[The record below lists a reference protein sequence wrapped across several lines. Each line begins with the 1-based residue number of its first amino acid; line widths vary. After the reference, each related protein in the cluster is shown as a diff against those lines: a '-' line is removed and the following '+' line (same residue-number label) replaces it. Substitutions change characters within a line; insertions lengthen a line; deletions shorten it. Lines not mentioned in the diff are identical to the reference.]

1 MSSNADQTAKI
12 AALEAALAARDREI
26 IALSQELDETNRGV
40 VALYA
45 ELDDKAA
52 ALREATELK
61 SRFLNYMSHEFKTP
75 LSAVR
80 SMIRILFDRMDGPL
94 TDEQAKQLEFIN
106 GSVVE
111 LSEMV
116 NDLLDLARIE
126 AGRVAISAEWF
137 EMVDLF
143 AALRGMFKPLL
154 SESSVALILEE
165 PIHVPRIFTDDKKL
179 SQILRNYISN
189 ALKFTSQGQVRVS
202 VNRHGE
208 DHVKFEVI
216 DTGIGIAPEFHGA
229 IFQDFMQID
238 SALQKKWRGT
248 GLGLSLCKR
257 LAQLLGGEVGMT
269 SEPNRGSTFWATI
282 PIHYNELPPHERNP
296 LAAADSQGQSHAN

>member
-1 MSSNADQTAKI
+1 MSSNADQTADL
-12 AALEAALAARDREI
+12 AALQADLAARDREI

-80 SMIRILFDRMDGPL
+80 SMIRILLDRMDGPL

-111 LSEMV
+111 LTEMV

-165 PIHVPRIFTDDKKL
+165 PVHVPRIFTDDKKL
-179 SQILRNYISN
+179 SRPGSRLCQSPRRRSR
-189 ALKFTSQGQVRVS
+189 QVRGR
-202 VNRHGE
+202 RHRHRHRTRIPRRHFPG
-208 DHVKFEVI
+208 
-216 DTGIGIAPEFHGA
+216 FHAGRFRTA
-229 IFQDFMQID
+229 KEMARNGPRLV
-238 SALQKKWRGT
+238 ALQTTCPTTRRRGRHDQRT
-248 GLGLSLCKR
+248 KSRLHILGDDS
-257 LAQLLGGEVGMT
+257 
-269 SEPNRGSTFWATI
+269 
-282 PIHYNELPPHERNP
+282 NP
-296 LAAADSQGQSHAN
+296 LQ